1 MESHQKNLKETRRC
15 EFAIAKQFLMTFPNM
30 YKYFASRKFY
40 SYTRDNWKYSI
51 LESLQKSLYTYGG
64 TKKTSMLLS
73 LTVCGRDV
81 KQMRVMMM
89 SRAVRFGFIHVLV
102 HGSRWRARE
111 RAREYRVQ
119 VTCKFICF
127 TTSSRAARWR
137 YGPRVGVSKA
147 CWRTRVACETEGRAA
162 RGRLLLRC
170 LACANARVAGAA
182 TPRSLRRAQGCRR
195 GA

>member
-1 MESHQKNLKETRRC
+1 MRIRNRQTISNDIPEHVQIFCKSKILLPVTTGNIQFWNLCKNLCTHMEG
-15 EFAIAKQFLMTFPNM
+15 Q
-30 YKYFASRKFY
+30 
-40 SYTRDNWKYSI
+40 
-51 LESLQKSLYTYGG
+51 
-64 TKKTSMLLS
+64 KKTSMSLS
-73 LTVCGRDV
+73 LTVCGRGV